1 MHRDMRGH
9 TRRGRFGVAA
19 LAITS
24 AIGFVSPQLAAAPF
38 SSIQED
44 PGTPLP
50 QIDEPTLSLGPGFG
64 GATIDVFNGRVHSRT
79 EVDTASESPAES
91 WIAVP
96 AELPMTP
103 AQIARL
109 ALPAVVQVVTYDA
122 ARKSLR
128 RGSGFIVTPEGLVV
142 TSHHVLRGARS
153 AEVISSD
160 GEVFEVVS
168 IAAEDLR
175 HDLAILRVAGF
186 GLPIVPLGDVREIDL
201 GEPVTVIGSPLGLSN
216 TVSDGIVSAKR
227 DMEGSRILQITAPI
241 STGSSG
247 GPVFDSRG
255 RVIGVLA
262 GYYPRGQNVN
272 FAVPI
277 EYARGLLDVPER
289 ALSVTAVGQ
298 KRSRLLGD
306 GDRHQRDLSLEAV
319 LRGDGVDGEEAT
331 AWALQP
337 RRVDLDS
344 VKQRPVKGPSELIGL
359 WEIREMSRVPGTKS
373 AVYRGV
379 WASDAVTLE
388 GSFYGALVSG
398 TDYESEFDAKWLRS
412 FDGDVEPGGRATLRG
427 EQGCTYYV
435 HASADAMVGVYEC
448 VDDRGRVYDL
458 GAVEVV
464 RIEGAGPSGT
474 YRYSES
480 ANRESRH
487 AAIGGTAVVFG
498 LPDGR
503 WTGILMQRLEGLVR
517 VYPLTNGR
525 WTGDG
530 HLSGHLNSER
540 GPKANGTFS
549 FSAMDLHYPIGG
561 NDYEDLVTLSATR
574 E

>member
-1 MHRDMRGH
+1 MAVG
-9 TRRGRFGVAA
+9 A
-19 LAITS
+19 LAVTS
-24 AIGFVSPQLAAAPF
+24 AIALVFSPLGAAPLTSF
-38 SSIQED
+38 QD
-44 PGTPLP
+44 TPENVLP
-50 QIDEPTLSLGPGFG
+50 VIDEPALTLAPNTDGT
-64 GATIDVFNGRVHSRT
+64 TIDVFNGRTFSRSL
-79 EVDTASESPAES
+79 VDSASTNAAQS
-91 WIAVP
+91 WVEIP
-96 AELPMTP
+96 AELSMTP
-103 AQIARL
+103 AQIARI

-122 ARKSLR
+122 SHKSLR

-153 AEVISSD
+153 AEVIRSD

-168 IAAEDLR
+168 ITAEDLR
-175 HDLAILRVAGF
+175 HDLVIVRVAGF
-186 GLPIVPLGDVREIDL
+186 GLPTVPLGDVREVDL

-277 EYARGLLDVPER
+277 EYARGLLDAPER
-289 ALSVTAVGQ
+289 ALSVTAVGL

-306 GDRHQRDLSLEAV
+306 GERHERDLSLEAV
-319 LRGDGVDGEEAT
+319 LRGEGVDGEEET

-337 RRVDLDS
+337 RRVELDS
-344 VKQRPVKGPSELIGL
+344 VRQIPVKGPSELIGL

-398 TDYESEFDAKWLRS
+398 TDYDSQFEPKWLRS
-412 FDGDVEPGGRATLRG
+412 FEGDVEPGGRATLRG

-458 GAVEVV
+458 GGVEVV
-464 RIEGAGPSGT
+464 RIEGVGPSGV
-474 YRYSES
+474 YKYSES
-480 ANRESRH
+480 ANRASRH
-487 AAIGGTAVVFG
+487 AAIGGSAVVFG

-503 WTGILMQRLEGLVR
+503 WTGMLMQKLEGLVR
-517 VYPLTNGR
+517 VYPLTKGR

-530 HLSGHLNSER
+530 HLSVHLNSER
-540 GPKANGTFS
+540 GPKANGTFHP
-549 FSAMDLHYPIGG
+549 SAIDLFYPIGG
-561 NDYEDLVTLSATR
+561 SDYDDLVTLTATR